1 MANWPV
7 VDVTKQSHVVL
18 FIALVNELLSHLYL
32 WVTLPIRV
40 RTAFGTD
47 SIPDLACCR
56 STWCQSIF
64 VDRQNLLIQNYNFVM
79 YMMSMHRIAA
89 PLSIALLRVMC
100 FN

>member
-1 MANWPV
+1 M
-7 VDVTKQSHVVL
+7 VDSTKQSHVVL
-18 FIALVNELLSHLYL
+18 FIALVNELLSHSGLYL

-47 SIPDLACCR
+47 SIPDLAYCR

-64 VDRQNLLIQNYNFVM
+64 VDGQNLLIQNYNFVM